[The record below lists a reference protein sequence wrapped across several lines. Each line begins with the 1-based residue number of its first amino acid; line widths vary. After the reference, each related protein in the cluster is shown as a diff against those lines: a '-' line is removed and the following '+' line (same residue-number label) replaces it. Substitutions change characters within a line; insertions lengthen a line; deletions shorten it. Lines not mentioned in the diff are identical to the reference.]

1 MTSKEKIQQEIGQT
15 LQCLDSVK
23 RAEANPFLF
32 TRIKARM
39 AKKDSVWE
47 RTFSFISKPV
57 IAMAIV
63 LLVMAVNGWALLGS
77 NSNDTSIGDSAN
89 VSELANEYNVVAS
102 VDNYDYENMPITLSA
117 RPVALAIFVIEI
129 EEVLLASIACFG
141 ANLSTSSKIFNLSSV
156 FSVAASIIRSA
167 SFTPSFILL

>member
-1 MTSKEKIQQEIGQT
+1 MTSKENIQQEIEQT
-15 LQCLDSVK
+15 LQCLDGVK

-47 RTFSFISKPV
+47 RTFSFISKPI

-77 NSNDTSIGDSAN
+77 NSSDNVIGDSAN

-102 VDNYDYENMPITLSA
+102 VDNYDYENMTN
-117 RPVALAIFVIEI
+117 E
-129 EEVLLASIACFG
+129 
-141 ANLSTSSKIFNLSSV
+141 
-156 FSVAASIIRSA
+156 
-167 SFTPSFILL
+167 

>member
-1 MTSKEKIQQEIGQT
+1 MTSKEKIQQEIEQT
-15 LQCLDSVK
+15 LQCLDGVK

-47 RTFSFISKPV
+47 RIFSFISKPA
-57 IAMAIV
+57 IAMTIV

-77 NSNDTSIGDSAN
+77 NSTDNSIGDTAN

-102 VDNYDYENMPITLSA
+102 VDNYDYENMTN
-117 RPVALAIFVIEI
+117 E
-129 EEVLLASIACFG
+129 
-141 ANLSTSSKIFNLSSV
+141 
-156 FSVAASIIRSA
+156 
-167 SFTPSFILL
+167 